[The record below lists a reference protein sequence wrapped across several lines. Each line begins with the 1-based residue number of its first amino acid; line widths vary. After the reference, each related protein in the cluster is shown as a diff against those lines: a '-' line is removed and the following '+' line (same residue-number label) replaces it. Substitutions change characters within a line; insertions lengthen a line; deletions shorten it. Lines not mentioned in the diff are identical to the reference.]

1 VHKREMIKFSSHNRV
16 TDASNPLI
24 SQKVN
29 RIYVIPLCE
38 ELPNLI
44 LID

>member
-1 VHKREMIKFSSHNRV
+1 VHKGAVIKFSSHNRV

-29 RIYVIPLCE
+29 RITGIPLCE
-38 ELPNLI
+38 ELPTLI
-44 LID
+44 LIF